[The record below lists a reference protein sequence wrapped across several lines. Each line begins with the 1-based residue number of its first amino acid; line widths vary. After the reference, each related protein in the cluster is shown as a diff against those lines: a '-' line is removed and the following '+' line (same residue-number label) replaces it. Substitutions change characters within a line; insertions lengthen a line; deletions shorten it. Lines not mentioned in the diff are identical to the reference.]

1 MRYAQRGGY
10 PPAEQQRREG
20 LRLEAAGRFARG
32 DRVSEIAH
40 DLRVTPGSVRR
51 WHRAWQDGGAE
62 ALRSSG
68 PVSRERLS
76 PQQWAR
82 LELELRKGPLAHGCA
97 AGQRWTLGRI
107 KTLIGRLFHVGYTVE
122 GTWKLMRRHGWSCQV
137 PARQAMERDDEAVA
151 GGEAAGGPH
160 LKAPRPALAPSS
172 ASRARRATGCTPPHE
187 TPSTRARRPAALVL
201 PAAGIPPR
209 QGRAQGVQLERLP
222 GPDHRHPP
230 SAGRAAGVVLG

>member
-10 PPAEQQRREG
+10 TPAEQQRREG

-151 GGEAAGGPH
+151 VWKAEVWPDI
-160 LKAPRPALAPSS
+160 KAPRATWAPSS
-172 ASRARRATGCTPPHE
+172 ASRTRQARG
-187 TPSTRARRPAALVL
+187 
-201 PAAGIPPR
+201 
-209 QGRAQGVQLERLP
+209 
-222 GPDHRHPP
+222 
-230 SAGRAAGVVLG
+230 